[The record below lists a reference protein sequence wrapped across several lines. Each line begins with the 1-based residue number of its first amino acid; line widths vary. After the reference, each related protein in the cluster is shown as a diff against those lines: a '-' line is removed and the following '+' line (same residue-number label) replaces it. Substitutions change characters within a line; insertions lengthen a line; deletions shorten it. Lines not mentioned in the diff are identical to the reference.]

1 RHLYKIFNEKDKSI
15 FDKQFTKRYHFD
27 SAVHFDLEIKP
38 INQPEVF
45 DLFYVPTNKMMKQ
58 MSTIQKLSRSL
69 NYTHDTLPPVA
80 RKQFLLECLVE
91 ELYNTNELEGVK
103 STKKEIARSTRE
115 AQLNKKNNT
124 RINSMEGVYLR
135 VEKGQMTLTKTT

>member
-1 RHLYKIFNEKDKSI
+1 MRHLYTVFNEKDKSI
-15 FDKQFTKRYHFD
+15 FDKRFTMRYHFD

-45 DLFYVPTNKMMKQ
+45 DLFYIPTNKMMKQ

-69 NYTHDTLPPVA
+69 NDTHDKLPPVA

-103 STKKEIARSTRE
+103 STKKEIERSTKE
-115 AQLNKKNNT
+115 AQLNKKPIPVLT
-124 RINSMEGVYLR
+124 AWHVYIC
-135 VEKGQMTLTKTT
+135 V